1 MAASSEWYEKDYY
14 KILGV
19 SSSATDKEIQKAYRK
34 LAKEYHPD
42 AHPGS
47 EEKFKEISAAYEVLG
62 DAKKRSEYDSV
73 RAQGPFMG
81 QGRGGGPGGFNVRME
96 DLGDVFGTMFGRG
109 GRRTGHGPQ
118 RGSDLETALGLS
130 FADAVDGVTTSVNV
144 AGDAACATCH
154 GTGAAAG
161 TSPQVCARC
170 QGTGLVNE
178 NQGFFSFSSP
188 CPACHGRGVRVDTPC
203 PTCHGSGT
211 TVQNRQ
217 ISVRIPAGVE
227 DGQRIRIKQKGAAGR
242 NGGPAGDLYVVVK
255 VAPDPRFG
263 RKGRDLTTTARVS
276 YPDAVLGT
284 TIVVPTLHSKVTLKV
299 PAGTRSGQVMRARGY
314 GVPAQGKHQAG
325 DLLVTVEIDV
335 PKNLTAEQRKAVEDL
350 GKLLAPA
357 AEA

>member
-34 LAKEYHPD
+34 LAKQYHPD
-42 AHPGS
+42 ANPGS
-47 EEKFKEISAAYEVLG
+47 EDKFKEISAAYEVLG
-62 DAKKRSEYDSV
+62 DGKKRSEYDAV

-81 QGRGGGPGGFNVRME
+81 QGRGGAPGGFNVRME
-96 DLGDVFGTMFGRG
+96 DLGDVFGGMFGRG
-109 GRRTGHGPQ
+109 GRRGGSGPQ
-118 RGSDLETALGLS
+118 RGADLETTLGLS
-130 FADAVDGVTTSVNV
+130 FADAVDGVTATVNV
-144 AGDAACATCH
+144 AGDATCATCH
-154 GTGAAAG
+154 GTGAAPG

-170 QGTGLVNE
+170 QGTGSVNE

-203 PTCHGSGT
+203 PTCHGTGT

-217 ISVRIPAGVE
+217 IGVRIPAGVE

-255 VAPDPRFG
+255 VATDPRFG
-263 RKGRDLTTTARVS
+263 RRGRDLTTTVRVS

-299 PAGTRSGQVMRARGY
+299 PAATRSGQVMRARGF
-314 GVPAQGKHQAG
+314 GVPAQGKHAAG
-325 DLLVTVEIDV
+325 DLLVTVEIDI
-335 PKNLTAEQRKAVEDL
+335 PKSLTAEQRKAVEEL
-350 GKLLAPA
+350 AKLLTPA
-357 AEA
+357 GEA

>member
-118 RGSDLETALGLS
+118 RGADLE
-130 FADAVDGVTTSVNV
+130 
-144 AGDAACATCH
+144 
-154 GTGAAAG
+154 
-161 TSPQVCARC
+161 
-170 QGTGLVNE
+170 
-178 NQGFFSFSSP
+178 
-188 CPACHGRGVRVDTPC
+188 
-203 PTCHGSGT
+203 
-211 TVQNRQ
+211 
-217 ISVRIPAGVE
+217 
-227 DGQRIRIKQKGAAGR
+227 
-242 NGGPAGDLYVVVK
+242 
-255 VAPDPRFG
+255 
-263 RKGRDLTTTARVS
+263 
-276 YPDAVLGT
+276 
-284 TIVVPTLHSKVTLKV
+284 
-299 PAGTRSGQVMRARGY
+299 
-314 GVPAQGKHQAG
+314 
-325 DLLVTVEIDV
+325 
-335 PKNLTAEQRKAVEDL
+335 
-350 GKLLAPA
+350 
-357 AEA
+357 

>member
-34 LAKEYHPD
+34 LAKQYHPD
-42 AHPGS
+42 ANPGS
-47 EEKFKEISAAYEVLG
+47 EDKFKEISAAYEVLG
-62 DAKKRSEYDSV
+62 DGKKRSEYDAV

-81 QGRGGGPGGFNVRME
+81 QGRGGAPGGFNVRME
-96 DLGDVFGTMFGRG
+96 DLGDVFGGMFGRG
-109 GRRTGHGPQ
+109 GRRGGSGPQ
-118 RGSDLETALGLS
+118 RGADLETTLGLS
-130 FADAVDGVTTSVNV
+130 FADAVDGVTATVNV
-144 AGDAACATCH
+144 AGDATCATCH
-154 GTGAAAG
+154 GTGAAPG

-170 QGTGLVNE
+170 QGTGSVNE

-203 PTCHGSGT
+203 PTCHGTGT

-217 ISVRIPAGVE
+217 IGVRIPAGVE

-242 NGGPAGDLYVVVK
+242 NGCPAGDLYVVVK
-255 VAPDPRFG
+255 VATDPRFG
-263 RKGRDLTTTARVS
+263 RRGRDLTTTVRVS

-299 PAGTRSGQVMRARGY
+299 PAATRSGQVMRARGF
-314 GVPAQGKHQAG
+314 GVPAQGKHAAG
-325 DLLVTVEIDV
+325 DLLVTVEIDI
-335 PKNLTAEQRKAVEDL
+335 PKSLTAEQRKAVEEL
-350 GKLLAPA
+350 AKLLTPA
-357 AEA
+357 GEA